1 MTKIEELSNYD
12 EIVKSVA
19 AAMFN
24 HDAECCRVNEDL
36 WIRVKE
42 DGTGEVLE
50 GNYYFNDDDNEYIFV
65 HTLDGNEDDQV
76 EEYIKF
82 MDNPV
87 VELAYLLDMSEDD
100 LLAKAAEFEGIEDLE
115 DADYHT
121 VVEYIRETPELFEK
135 VKAAYIDW
143 LKDAVDYEEKA
154 TLYLD
159 QVDEY
164 IEYENGVR

>member
-1 MTKIEELSNYD
+1 MTKVENLSNYD

-19 AAMFN
+19 TAMFN
-24 HDAECCRVNEDL
+24 HDAECCRVKEDL

-50 GNYYFNDDDNEYIFV
+50 GNYYFPSDDNEYIFV
-65 HTLDGNEDDQV
+65 HTLDGTEDDQV
-76 EEYIKF
+76 EEYVKYSDSPVADLADILG
-82 MDNPV
+82 MDYD
-87 VELAYLLDMSEDD
+87 ELM
-100 LLAKAAEFEGIEDLE
+100 AKATEAAGIDPD

-121 VVEYIRETPELFEK
+121 AVDYVRETPELFDK

-143 LKDAVDYEEKA
+143 LEDAVDYEEKA